1 VQEEHRESVTA
12 PEQPEIRR
20 LNWGCGGMSKA
31 GWINSD
37 RADFKGI
44 DIVADILEG
53 LPIESNSIDYAV
65 SNHALPEIAYPN
77 LVPTLEELRRVL
89 KAGGVLRLELPD
101 LEKAIRA
108 YVAGET
114 EYFHLIP
121 DEDANTIGGKLVTQM
136 TWYGWSRSLFTH
148 DFTEE
153 LLMKA
158 GFSRVNRCSYLQ
170 TASPFPEIVELDSRE
185 GESLYLEAI
194 K

>member
-1 VQEEHRESVTA
+1 LHDENQEKSTIG
-12 PEQPEIRR
+12 EQLGIRR
-20 LNWGCGGMSKA
+20 LNWGCGGLTSP

-65 SNHALPEIAYPN
+65 STHALPEIAYPD
-77 LVPTLEELRRVL
+77 LVPTLQELRRVL

-101 LEKAIRA
+101 LGKAISA
-108 YVAGET
+108 YLAGDAD
-114 EYFHLIP
+114 YFLIP
-121 DEDANTIGGKLVTQM
+121 DEDSKTIGGKLVTQM
-136 TWYGWSRSLFTH
+136 VWYGWSRSLFTH

-153 LLMKA
+153 LLLKA
-158 GFSRVNRCSYLQ
+158 SFSRVNHVSYFK
-170 TASPFPEIVELDSRE
+170 TASPYPEIVELDTRE
-185 GESLYLEAI
+185 RESLYVEAI

>member
-1 VQEEHRESVTA
+1 MHEEHREKARTD
-12 PEQPEIRR
+12 EQPEIRR
-20 LNWGCGGMSKA
+20 LNWGCGGLNRP

-53 LPIESNSIDYAV
+53 LPLDSNSIDYAV
-65 SNHALPEIAYPN
+65 SIHALPEIAYPD

-89 KAGGVLRLELPD
+89 KAGGILRLELPD
-101 LEKAIRA
+101 LDKAIQA
-108 YVAGET
+108 YINGNT
-114 EYFHLIP
+114 SYFLIP
-121 DEDANTIGGKLVTQM
+121 DDDSRTIGGKLVTQM
-136 TWYGWSRSLFTH
+136 VWYGWSRSLFTH

-158 GFSRVNRCSYLQ
+158 GFSRVNRCTFFQ

-185 GESLYLEAI
+185 RESLYIEAV